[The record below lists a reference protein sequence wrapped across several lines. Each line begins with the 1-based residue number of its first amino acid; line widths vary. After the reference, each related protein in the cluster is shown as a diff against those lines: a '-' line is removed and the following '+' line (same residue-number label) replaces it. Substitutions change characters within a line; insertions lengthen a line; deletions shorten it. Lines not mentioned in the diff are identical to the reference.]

1 MPAYFATSV
10 GDYIHRHKLS
20 GFTEMNKLGFF
31 GAIFV
36 LFFSVITFA
45 QTTSTITGTVR
56 DQAGAVVV
64 GATVTAKQVDTNL
77 TRTIT
82 TDAQGRYVFPEM
94 RVGLYKVKAEMSN
107 FQPMEREFL
116 LTLGDKATL
125 DLELAAAGA
134 NIHVDVVSGF
144 QDVNTQSQELSFL
157 VGERAIRE
165 LPLNGRNYTDLAFL
179 QPGVVAYPH
188 RDGGSVVAHGT
199 AASINGQDPRS
210 NVYLLDGT
218 LQNDFTNGPASSAAG
233 TALGT
238 ESIREFRVETNSYSA
253 EFGRNSGG
261 QINAISKS
269 GGNAFHGS
277 FYEFHRNDNLDARNF
292 FDRQP
297 LGKPEFK
304 RNQFGVTLG
313 GPIKADR
320 TFFFGSYEGLRERL
334 GRTINTFVPD
344 ANARQGILPGSTTPI
359 TVSPVIRP
367 YLDLYPLPNGPSIG
381 GGVSNYFFGFKQTLD
396 QDFASGRVDHKFNND
411 HQSFARYTFDDA
423 GQFLPTDY
431 PQFPRSFLSRNQFAT
446 LEHTWLIS
454 ANTVSTSRFGFSRT
468 RIGQDVQANL
478 STQLPPFIAGRR
490 FMGNIDV
497 GGLLRLG
504 PQNSV
509 DVKLT
514 QNVFSFSEGLV
525 YTRGK
530 HLLKFGGMIERY
542 QDNMVNPT
550 FSLGIYAFADMAN
563 FLQNRPRSFVG
574 LTPEAQFDRYWRF
587 NLLGFYAQ
595 DDYRLT
601 QRLTLNLGLRYEY
614 ATVPLDRRD
623 VALRNFTDTAL
634 TPGPLYQNPTT
645 KNISPRVGFAWDL
658 FGDGKTS
665 LRGGY
670 GIYFN
675 TNNQQNLIVTVTNP
689 PATPRPVLVNPTFPT
704 PNFTT
709 TAIPAVRPVEW
720 NLKNPNVHLYNL
732 NLQRQLWFDTV
743 VTIGYAGS
751 RGVHLLR
758 NADVNTSVPLQQA
771 DGSWFFPNNA
781 PRRNPRFGVIELKT
795 SDGNS
800 WYNALVFEVR
810 KRFTK
815 GVDFQSSYTFSR
827 NIDTTQASTFFSDA
841 TNATVS
847 ALPEIAGLNYNKG
860 LADYHAA
867 HNWVANFT
875 WELPF
880 AKGVKGAAG
889 KILDGWNLIGIGQ
902 MRSGNPLTV
911 FLQANRSQSKWQPS
925 ASPLVGPDRPSLA
938 AGYTYKSAVLGD
950 PNQYFDPKAFVLQPS
965 GTLGNT
971 GRNTFIGP
979 NLRTFDL
986 ALVKNTRLSERFNMQ
1001 FRVESFNLF
1010 NRANFGNP
1018 GLLVFGGSAFANN
1031 TPNAATANFEP
1042 PLLAAT
1048 DARCQVTPQP
1058 AQCLPRP
1065 AAVLSSFGRIRQTT
1079 TSARQLQLALR
1090 LWF

>member
-1 MPAYFATSV
+1 MNTLRFLRAFFATS
-10 GDYIHRHKLS
+10 I
-20 GFTEMNKLGFF
+20 FF
-31 GAIFV
+31 CLA
-36 LFFSVITFA
+36 LPLFA
-45 QTTSTITGTVR
+45 QTTSTITGTIQ
-56 DQAGAVVV
+56 DQSGAVIT
-64 GATVTAKQVDTNL
+64 GAKVTVRHLETNL
-77 TRTIT
+77 TRATV
-82 TDAQGRYVFPEM
+82 TDAEGRYVFPEM
-94 RVGLYKVKAEMSN
+94 RVGGYEIRAEQGAFKPYVRN
-107 FQPMEREFL
+107 NVI
-116 LTLGDKATL
+116 LTIGESSVINITLEVGAITGDDFSETVQSS
-125 DLELAAAGA
+125 
-134 NIHVDVVSGF
+134 I
-144 QDVNTQSQELSFL
+144 NTQSQELSFL

-165 LPLNGRNYTDLAFL
+165 LPLNGRNYTDLVFL

-188 RDGGSVVAHGT
+188 RDGGSAVAHGT

-218 LQNDFTNGPASSAAG
+218 LQNDITNGPAGSAAG

-269 GGNAFHGS
+269 GGNSFHGS
-277 FYEFHRNDNLDARNF
+277 LYEFHRNDNLDARNF

-304 RNQFGVTLG
+304 RNQFGGTLG
-313 GPIKADR
+313 GPVKTDR

-334 GRTINTFVPD
+334 GRTIGTFVPD
-344 ANARQGILPGSTTPI
+344 ANARQGILPSG
-359 TVSPVIRP
+359 TVTVNPAIRP

-381 GGVSNYFFGFKQTLD
+381 GGIANYYFGFRQTLD
-396 QDFASGRVDHKFNND
+396 QDFASGRVDHKFNDN

-423 GQFLPTDY
+423 NQLLPTDY
-431 PQFPRSFLSRNQFAT
+431 PQFPRSFISRNQFT
-446 LEHTWLIS
+446 TIEHTWLIS
-454 ANTVSTSRFGFSRT
+454 ANTVSTSRVGFSRT

-478 STQLPPFIAGRR
+478 STQLPPFVPGRR

-509 DVKLT
+509 DLKLV
-514 QNVFSFSEGLV
+514 QNVFSFSESIV
-525 YTRGK
+525 HTRGK
-530 HLLKFGGMIERY
+530 HLFKVGGLAERY

-550 FSLGIYAFADMAN
+550 FSLGIYSFADLSS
-563 FLQNRPRSFVG
+563 FLRNVPRSFVG

-587 NLLGFYAQ
+587 TTLGFYAQ
-595 DDYRLT
+595 DDYKIHP
-601 QRLTLNLGLRYEY
+601 RLTLNLGLRYEY

-623 VALRNFTDTAL
+623 VSLRNVFTDTAL

-645 KNISPRVGFAWDL
+645 KNISPRVGFAWDI

-670 GIYFN
+670 GNYFN

-689 PATPRPVLVNPTFPT
+689 PATPRPVIPNPAFPN
-704 PNFTT
+704 PNFA
-709 TAIPAVRPVEW
+709 TAGISAIRPIEW
-720 NLKNPNVHLYNL
+720 NLKNPNVHVYNL
-732 NLQRQLWFDTV
+732 NIQRQLWFDTV
-743 VTIGYAGS
+743 VTVGYAGS
-751 RGVHLLR
+751 RGIHLLR

-771 DGSWFFPNNA
+771 DGTWFFPNNA
-781 PRRNPRFGVIELKT
+781 PRRNPRFGVIELKS

-800 WYNALVFEVR
+800 WYNALLFEVR
-810 KRFTK
+810 KRFSK
-815 GVDFQSSYTFSR
+815 GLDFQSSYTFSR

-841 TNATVS
+841 TNGTVS

-860 LADYHAA
+860 LADYHAT
-867 HNWVANFT
+867 HNWVFNFN

-880 AKGVKGAAG
+880 AKGLQGAAG
-889 KILDGWNLIGIGQ
+889 KVLGGWNLMGIAQ

-911 FLQANRSQSKWQPS
+911 FLQANRSQSKWSPS

-938 AGYTYKSAVLGD
+938 AGYTYQSAVLGD
-950 PNQYFDPKAFVLQPS
+950 PTQYFDPKAFVLQPS
-965 GTLGNT
+965 GTLGNI

-986 ALVKNTRLSERFNMQ
+986 ALVKNTSITERLKAQ
-1001 FRVESFNLF
+1001 FRIESFNLF
-1010 NRANFGNP
+1010 NRANFSNP
-1018 GLLVFGGSAFANN
+1018 GLLVFAGAAASNNAPSTAAN
-1031 TPNAATANFEP
+1031 AIA
-1042 PLLAAT
+1042 
-1048 DARCQVTPQP
+1048 CQPYDSSGNPDLTKPCQK
-1058 AQCLPRP
+1058 LP
-1065 AAVLSSFGRIRQTT
+1065 SFGVIRSTT
-1079 TSARQLQLALR
+1079 TSARQIQLALR
-1090 LWF
+1090 LTF

>member
-1 MPAYFATSV
+1 MQ
-10 GDYIHRHKLS
+10 IHKLLRAILVA
-20 GFTEMNKLGFF
+20 LGLSCF
-31 GAIFV
+31 GSS
-36 LFFSVITFA
+36 LLA
-45 QTTSTITGTVR
+45 QTTSTITGTVQ
-56 DQAGAVVV
+56 DQQSALVMGAK
-64 GATVTAKQVDTNL
+64 VTARHLETNL
-77 TRTIT
+77 TRTVV

-94 RVGLYKVKAEMSN
+94 RVGAYEIRAEQGGFKPYVRNNVILAIGESSVIN
-107 FQPMEREFL
+107 I
-116 LTLGDKATL
+116 TLEVGAITGDDFSET
-125 DLELAAAGA
+125 
-134 NIHVDVVSGF
+134 VQST
-144 QDVNTQSQELSFL
+144 VNTQTQELSFL

-188 RDGGSVVAHGT
+188 RDGGSAVAHGT

-218 LQNDFTNGPASSAAG
+218 LQNDITNGPAGSAAG

-269 GGNAFHGS
+269 GGNDFHGS
-277 FYEFHRNDNLDARNF
+277 LYEFHRNDNLDARNF

-334 GRTINTFVPD
+334 GRTISTFVPD
-344 ANARQGILPGSTTPI
+344 ANARQGILPSG
-359 TVSPVIRP
+359 TVTVNAAIKP

-381 GGVSNYFFGFKQTLD
+381 GGIANYYFGFRQTLD
-396 QDFASGRVDHKFNND
+396 QDFASGRVDHKFNDN
-411 HQSFARYTFDDA
+411 HQSFVRYTFDDA
-423 GQFLPTDY
+423 DQLLPTDY
-431 PQFPRSFLSRNQFAT
+431 PQFPRSFISRNQFT
-446 LEHTWLIS
+446 TIEHTWLIS
-454 ANTVSTSRFGFSRT
+454 ANTVSTSRIGFSRT

-478 STQLPPFIAGRR
+478 STQLPPFVPGRR

-497 GGLLRLG
+497 GGLLRIG

-509 DVKLT
+509 NLKLV
-514 QNVFSFSEGLV
+514 QNLFSFSEGIV
-525 YTRGK
+525 HTRGK
-530 HLLKFGGMIERY
+530 HLFKFGGLVERY

-550 FSLGIYAFADMAN
+550 FSLGIYSFADLSS
-563 FLQNRPRSFVG
+563 FLRNVPRSFVG

-587 NLLGFYAQ
+587 TTLGFYAQ
-595 DDYRLT
+595 DDYKLT

-623 VALRNFTDTAL
+623 VSLKNVFTDTAL

-645 KNISPRVGFAWDL
+645 KNISPRVGFAWDI

-689 PATPRPVLVNPTFPT
+689 PATPRPVIPNPTFPN
-704 PNFTT
+704 PNFA
-709 TAIPAVRPVEW
+709 TAGISAVRPIEW

-732 NLQRQLWFDTV
+732 NVQRQLWFDTV
-743 VTIGYAGS
+743 VTVGYAGS
-751 RGVHLLR
+751 RGIHLLR
-758 NADVNTSVPLQQA
+758 NADVNTGVPVQQA
-771 DGSWFFPNNA
+771 DGTWFFPNNS

-800 WYNALVFEVR
+800 WYNALLFEVR
-810 KRFTK
+810 KRFSK

-841 TNATVS
+841 TNGTVS
-847 ALPEIAGLNYNKG
+847 ALPELPGLNYNKG

-867 HNWVANFT
+867 HNWVFNFT

-880 AKGVKGAAG
+880 AKGLQGGAG
-889 KILDGWNLIGIGQ
+889 KVLGGWNLIGIGQ

-911 FLQANRSQSKWQPS
+911 FLQANRSQSKWSPS

-938 AGYTYKSAVLGD
+938 AGYTYKSAVIGN

-965 GTLGNT
+965 GTLGNI
-971 GRNTFIGP
+971 GRNAFIGP

-986 ALVKNTRLSERFNMQ
+986 ALVKNTRITERFNAQ
-1001 FRVESFNLF
+1001 FRIESFNLF
-1010 NRANFGNP
+1010 NRANFSNP
-1018 GLLVFGGSAFANN
+1018 GLLVYAGTAAANN
-1031 TPNAATANFEP
+1031 TPSTAANAIA
-1042 PLLAAT
+1042 
-1048 DARCQVTPQP
+1048 CQPYDSSGNPDLTKPCQK
-1058 AQCLPRP
+1058 LP
-1065 AAVLSSFGRIRQTT
+1065 SFGVIRSTT
-1079 TSARQLQLALR
+1079 TSARQIQLALR
-1090 LWF
+1090 LSF

>member
-1 MPAYFATSV
+1 M
-10 GDYIHRHKLS
+10 HKRSFLPTLFS
-20 GFTEMNKLGFF
+20 TVFLLFT
-31 GAIFV
+31 AITI
-36 LFFSVITFA
+36 SA
-45 QTTSTITGTVR
+45 QTSSPITGTVK
-56 DQAGAVVV
+56 DQTGAVVA
-64 GATVTAKQVDTNL
+64 GANVTARQIETNLSRTTVTDGA
-77 TRTIT
+77 
-82 TDAQGRYVFPEM
+82 GRYAFPEM
-94 RVGLYKVKAEMSN
+94 RVGQYQVSTEMKGFRKDS
-107 FQPMEREFL
+107 RDL
-116 LTLGDKATL
+116 LLALGDSAVLDLTLYV
-125 DLELAAAGA
+125 AAAS
-134 NIHVDVVSGF
+134 IDPVIVTSTI
-144 QDVNTQSQELSFL
+144 DVNTQTQELSFL

-179 QPGVVAYPH
+179 QPGVIAYPH

-199 AASINGQDPRS
+199 GASINGQDPRS

-269 GGNAFHGS
+269 GGNDFHGS
-277 FYEFHRNDNLDARNF
+277 LYHFHRNDNLDARNF

-297 LGKPEFK
+297 IGKPEFK

-313 GPIKADR
+313 GPIKSDR
-320 TFFFGSYEGLRERL
+320 TFFFGSYEGLIERL
-334 GRTINTFVPD
+334 GRTVGTFVPD
-344 ANARQGILPGSTTPI
+344 ANARQGILPSGTVTVNPI
-359 TVSPVIRP
+359 IRP
-367 YLDLYPLPNGPSIG
+367 YLDLYPLPNGPSLG
-381 GGVSNYFFGFKQTLD
+381 GGIANYYFGFKQTLD
-396 QDFASGRVDHKFNND
+396 QNFTSGRVDHKFNND
-411 HQSFARYTFDDA
+411 HQSFVRYTLDDA
-423 GQFLPTDY
+423 EQFLPTDY
-431 PQFPRSFLSRNQFAT
+431 PQFPRSFLSRNQFT
-446 LEHTWLIS
+446 TIEHTWLIS

-478 STQLPPFIAGRR
+478 STPLPPFVPGRR

-497 GGLLRLG
+497 GGLIRIG

-514 QNVFSFSEGLV
+514 QNVFSFNEGIV
-525 YTRGK
+525 HTRGK
-530 HLLKFGGMIERY
+530 HLFKFGGMIERY
-542 QDNMVNPT
+542 QNNMVNPT
-550 FSLGIYAFADMAN
+550 FSLGIYSFADLSS
-563 FLQNRPRSFVG
+563 FLRNVPRTFIG
-574 LTPEAQFDRYWRF
+574 LTPDAQFDRYWRS

-595 DDYRLT
+595 DDYKLT

-614 ATVPLDRRD
+614 ATVPQDRRD

-634 TPGPLYQNPTT
+634 TPGPLFQNPTT
-645 KNISPRVGFAWDL
+645 KNISPRVGFAWDI

-689 PATPRPVLVNPTFPT
+689 PATPRPIITNPTFPN
-704 PNFTT
+704 PSFTT

-720 NLKNPNVHLYNL
+720 DIKNPNVHSYNL
-732 NLQRQLWFDTV
+732 NIQRQLWFDTV

-751 RGVHLLR
+751 RGIHLLR
-758 NADVNTSVPLQQA
+758 NSDINTSVPIQQA
-771 DGSWFFPNNA
+771 DGTWFFPNNA
-781 PRRNPRFGVIELKT
+781 PRRNARFGVIEMKT

-800 WYNALVFEVR
+800 WYNALLFEVR

-880 AKGVKGAAG
+880 AKGLQGAAG
-889 KILDGWNLIGIGQ
+889 KVLGGWNLMGIAQ

-911 FLQANRSQSKWQPS
+911 FLQANRSQSKWSPS

-938 AGYTYKSAVLGD
+938 AGYTYQSAVIGD

-971 GRNTFIGP
+971 GRNAFTGP

-986 ALVKNTRLSERFNMQ
+986 ALVKNTRFAERVNVQ

-1010 NRANFGNP
+1010 NRANFSNP
-1018 GLLVFGGSAFANN
+1018 GLLAFAGTAAANN
-1031 TPNAATANFEP
+1031 APSTAANAIACQPFDSSGNPDATKP
-1042 PLLAAT
+1042 
-1048 DARCQVTPQP
+1048 CQK
-1058 AQCLPRP
+1058 LP
-1065 AAVLSSFGRIRQTT
+1065 SFGIIRQTT
-1079 TSARQLQLALR
+1079 TSARQIQLALR
-1090 LWF
+1090 LTF

>member
-1 MPAYFATSV
+1 
-10 GDYIHRHKLS
+10 
-20 GFTEMNKLGFF
+20 MNKLGFF
-31 GAIFV
+31 GA
-36 LFFSVITFA
+36 LFLFCFSLTAFA
-45 QTTSTITGTVR
+45 QTTSTITGTVK

-77 TRTIT
+77 TRTVT

-94 RVGLYKVKAEMSN
+94 RVGLYKIKAEMSN

-179 QPGVVAYPH
+179 QPGVIAYPH
-188 RDGGSVVAHGT
+188 RDGGSVVAHGVGAT
-199 AASINGQDPRS
+199 INGQDPRS

-218 LQNDFTNGPASSAAG
+218 LQNDFTNSPASSAAG

-269 GGNAFHGS
+269 GGNNFHGS
-277 FYEFHRNDNLDARNF
+277 VYHFHRNDNMDARNF

-297 LGKPEFK
+297 IGKPEFK

-313 GPIKADR
+313 GPIKKDR

-334 GRTINTFVPD
+334 GRTIGTFVPD
-344 ANARQGILPGSTTPI
+344 ANARQGILPSGTV

-381 GGVSNYFFGFKQTLD
+381 GGIARYFFGFKQTLD
-396 QDFASGRVDHKFNND
+396 QNFTSGRVDHKFNDD
-411 HQSFARYTFDDA
+411 HQSFVRYTLDDA
-423 GQFLPTDY
+423 EQFLPTDY
-431 PQFPRSFLSRNQFAT
+431 PQFPRSFLSRNQFT
-446 LEHTWLIS
+446 TIEHTWLIS

-478 STQLPPFIAGRR
+478 STQLPPFVAGRR

-497 GGLLRLG
+497 GGLLRIG

-514 QNVFSFSEGLV
+514 QNLFSFNEGIV
-525 YTRGK
+525 HTRGK

-550 FSLGIYAFADMAN
+550 FSLGIYSFADLSS
-563 FLQNRPRSFVG
+563 FLRNVPRTFIG

-587 NLLGFYAQ
+587 NLMGLYAQ
-595 DDYRLT
+595 DDYKLT

-623 VALRNFTDTAL
+623 VALRNFTDTQL

-645 KNISPRVGFAWDL
+645 KNISPRVGFAWDI

-689 PATPRPVLVNPTFPT
+689 PATPRIVAASNLNSNPPQIIPFPNPPLST
-704 PNFTT
+704 LSN
-709 TAIPAVRPVEW
+709 AIRPIQW
-720 NLKNPNVHLYNL
+720 DLKNPNVHLYNL

-751 RGVHLLR
+751 RGIHLLR
-758 NADVNTSVPLQQA
+758 NADVNTSVPVQQA
-771 DGSWFFPNNA
+771 DGTWFFPNNA
-781 PRRNPRFGVIELKT
+781 PRRNPRFGVIEMKT

-867 HNWVANFT
+867 HNWVFNFN

-880 AKGVKGAAG
+880 AKGWQGAAG
-889 KILDGWNLIGIGQ
+889 KVFGGWNLMGIAQ

-911 FLQANRSQSKWQPS
+911 FLQANRSQSKWTPS

-938 AGYTYKSAVLGD
+938 AGYTYQSAVIGD
-950 PNQYFDPKAFVLQPS
+950 PNQYFDPKAFVLQAS

-971 GRNTFIGP
+971 GRNAFIGP

-986 ALVKNTRLSERFNMQ
+986 ALVKNTRITERFNAQ

-1010 NRANFGNP
+1010 NRANFSNP
-1018 GLLVFGGSAFANN
+1018 GLLAFAGSAFANN
-1031 TPNAATANFEP
+1031 TPNAASAGFEP
-1042 PLLAAT
+1042 PLIAAT

-1058 AQCLPRP
+1058 AGCLPRP
-1065 AAVLSSFGRIRQTT
+1065 ATALPSLGIIRQTT
-1079 TSARQLQLALR
+1079 TSARQIQLALR
-1090 LWF
+1090 LTF

>member
-1 MPAYFATSV
+1 M
-10 GDYIHRHKLS
+10 
-20 GFTEMNKLGFF
+20 
-31 GAIFV
+31 V
-36 LFFSVITFA
+36 LCFSTAAFA
-45 QTTSTITGTVR
+45 QTTSTITGTIR
-56 DQAGAVVV
+56 DQSGAIIV
-64 GATVTAKQVDTNL
+64 GAKITAKQVETNS
-77 TRTIT
+77 TRTAVS
-82 TDAQGRYVFPEM
+82 DAAGRYVLPEM
-94 RVGLYKVKAEMSN
+94 RIGLYQIRAEMNN
-107 FQPMEREFL
+107 FRPVEREFR
-116 LTLGDKATL
+116 LTLGETATF
-125 DLELAAAGA
+125 DLEMVAAG
-134 NIHVDVVSGF
+134 VDVQIDVTSNY

-179 QPGVVAYPH
+179 QPGVIAYPH

-199 AASINGQDPRS
+199 GASINGQDPRS

-218 LQNDFTNGPASSAAG
+218 LQNDITNGPASSAAG

-269 GGNAFHGS
+269 GGNSFHGS
-277 FYEFHRNDNLDARNF
+277 LYHFLRNDNLDARNF

-297 LGKPEFK
+297 IGKPEFK
-304 RNQFGVTLG
+304 RNQFGATLG
-313 GPIKADR
+313 GPIKTDR

-334 GRTINTFVPD
+334 GRTIGTFVPD
-344 ANARQGILPGSTTPI
+344 ANARQGILPSGTV

-367 YLDLYPLPNGPSIG
+367 YLDLYPLPNGAPIG
-381 GGVSNYFFGFKQTLD
+381 NTGISNYYFGFRQTLD
-396 QDFASGRVDHKFNND
+396 QNFTSGRVDHKFNDD
-411 HQSFARYTFDDA
+411 HQSFVRYTLDDA
-423 GQFLPTDY
+423 EQLLPTDY
-431 PQFPRSFLSRNQFAT
+431 PQFPRTFFSRNQYTT

-468 RIGQDVQANL
+468 RLGQNVEANL
-478 STQLPPFIAGRR
+478 PTQLPPFVPGRQ

-497 GGLLRLG
+497 GGLLRIG
-504 PQNSV
+504 PQNSANLRLV
-509 DVKLT
+509 

-525 YTRGK
+525 HTRGK
-530 HLLKFGGMIERY
+530 HLLKFGGLVERY

-550 FSLGIYAFADMAN
+550 FSLGIYSFADLSS
-563 FLQNRPRSFVG
+563 FLRNVPRSFVG
-574 LTPEAQFDRYWRF
+574 LTPDAQFDRYWRF
-587 NLLGFYAQ
+587 NLLGGYVQ
-595 DDYRLT
+595 DDYKLTDRLT
-601 QRLTLNLGLRYEY
+601 VNLGLRYEY
-614 ATVPLDRRD
+614 VTVPLDRRD
-623 VALRNFTDTAL
+623 VSLPNVFTDTQL

-645 KNISPRVGFAWDL
+645 KNISPRIGFAWDI
-658 FGDGKTS
+658 FGNGKTS
-665 LRGGY
+665 LRGGW

-675 TNNQQNLIVTVTNP
+675 TTNQQNLIVTVTNP
-689 PATPRPVLVNPTFPT
+689 PATPRPVIQNPAFPN
-704 PNFTT
+704 PNFA
-709 TAIPAVRPVEW
+709 TAGISAVRPIEW
-720 NLKNPNVHLYNL
+720 NLKNPNVHQYNL

-751 RGVHLLR
+751 RGIHLLR
-758 NADVNTSVPLQQA
+758 NADVNTSVPVQQA
-771 DGSWFFPNNA
+771 DGTWFFPNNA

-800 WYNALVFEVR
+800 WYNALLFEVR
-810 KRFTK
+810 KRFSR

-847 ALPEIAGLNYNKG
+847 ALPEIPGLNYNKG
-860 LADYHAA
+860 LADYHAK
-867 HNWVANFT
+867 HNWVFNFN
-875 WELPF
+875 WELPL
-880 AKGVKGAAG
+880 AKGLQGASG
-889 KILDGWNLIGIGQ
+889 KVLGGWNLMGIAQ

-938 AGYTYKSAVLGD
+938 PGYTYDRAVLGD

-971 GRNTFIGP
+971 GRNAFIGP

-986 ALVKNTRLSERFNMQ
+986 ALVKNTRITERFNVQ

-1010 NRANFGNP
+1010 NRANFSNP
-1018 GLLVFGGSAFANN
+1018 GLLVYAGTPAANN
-1031 TPNAATANFEP
+1031 APSTAANAVACQPFDSNGNPDPTKP
-1042 PLLAAT
+1042 CQKLA
-1048 DARCQVTPQP
+1048 
-1058 AQCLPRP
+1058 
-1065 AAVLSSFGRIRQTT
+1065 SFGIIRQTT
-1079 TSARQLQLALR
+1079 TSARQIQLGLR
-1090 LWF
+1090 LLF